1 VEERIFMT
9 NLKGKLPS
17 PKGLIRKI
25 FKNGKVIGLLLAIL
39 ISIFSVFIIR
49 TCIDIKTENANV
61 VVQAK
66 GISLEKQV
74 LDDHV
79 KTIEAKGYENVTY
92 ELNKIVETAEKNNV
106 PRRNVNVTSRGNI
119 EDGIKEAIVSR
130 YDFYATYYKVQIDG
144 NDYLFKNNSE
154 CEDFIHKINEY
165 DSQEYTIETTKKII
179 YQETKEE
186 DLSNIIN
193 TKKEAYEAEQARL
206 RAEAEAKERARKAA
220 EEKARREKEQSTTT
234 AQSSSSGSYS
244 LSDYQAYAKDLVI
257 NTYGWSEYDFECLVK
272 LWNRES
278 GWNPNSHNSSS
289 GAHGIPQSLPA
300 SKMASEGADYYTNGY
315 TQIRWGL
322 KYIKGRYGSPS
333 AAWAH
338 SQGKGWY

>member
-1 VEERIFMT
+1 MT

-49 TCIDIKTENANV
+49 TYIDIKTENANV

-74 LDDHV
+74 LDDHL
-79 KTIEAKGYENVTY
+79 KTAEAKGYENVMY
-92 ELNKIVETAEKNNV
+92 ELNKVIETIEKNNI
-106 PRRNVNVTSRGNI
+106 PIRSVNIKSGGNI
-119 EDGIKEAIVSR
+119 EDKIKESIVSR

-206 RAEAEAKERARKAA
+206 KAEAEAKERAIKEA
-220 EEKARREKEQSTTT
+220 EEKAKREKEQSTTT

-272 LWNRES
+272 LWDKES
-278 GWNPNSHNSSS
+278 GWDPNSHNSSS
-289 GAHGIPQSLPA
+289 GAHGIPQALPA

-322 KYIKGRYGSPS
+322 KYIEGRYGSPS

-338 SQGKGWY
+338 SQSKGWY